1 MKEKF
6 IKSTIILL
14 IGGAITKILGMVNK
28 ILLTRYLGPEG
39 IGIYMLVIPSFILF
53 INIASFGL
61 PVAISKFVSEDT
73 KNNKKLISTAI
84 LFILFVN
91 LLLMIIIILFSKSI
105 SISLLHDRR
114 CYYGILSI
122 SLVLPFVSISSILR
136 SYFFGKE
143 RMLPHIVS
151 NIFEDIVK
159 ILIIVLLLPLLKKQ
173 SIEIVIGFIILS
185 NIVSEIASIVIMFLF
200 LPHNFIITKKDI
212 IPSKIYLKDSL
223 SIGIPTTLT
232 RLTGSIC
239 YFLEPIILTTV
250 LISAGYSNNFIV
262 SEYGVISG
270 YVIPI
275 ILLPSFFSM
284 AISQALLPSIS
295 KDFARNNLISVKRK
309 IKKGILY
316 SFFIG
321 LMFTV
326 FIILHPEIPLKTIY
340 HTTRGIN
347 YIRFLA
353 PICLLQYIQAP
364 LSSSMDAIGMSK
376 ENFTSNLLGVLVRL
390 IFLPLFS
397 LLKIGL
403 WGLII
408 STSINIVVVTLVNIL
423 QIKKR
428 LSK

>member
-84 LFILFVN
+84 LFILFIN

-143 RMLPHIVS
+143 RMFPHIVS

-428 LSK
+428 LST

>member
-84 LFILFVN
+84 LFILFIN

-159 ILIIVLLLPLLKKQ
+159 ILIIVLFLPLLKKQ
-173 SIEIVIGFIILS
+173 SIEIVVGFIILS

-309 IKKGILY
+309 IRKGILY

>member
-84 LFILFVN
+84 LFILFIN

-143 RMLPHIVS
+143 RMFPHIVS

-173 SIEIVIGFIILS
+173 SIEIVVGFIILS

-390 IFLPLFS
+390 IFLLLFS

-428 LSK
+428 LST

>member
-143 RMLPHIVS
+143 RMFPHIVS

-428 LSK
+428 LST

>member
-143 RMLPHIVS
+143 RMFPHIVS

-173 SIEIVIGFIILS
+173 SIEIVVGFIILS

-376 ENFTSNLLGVLVRL
+376 ENFTSNLLCVLVRL
-390 IFLPLFS
+390 IFLLLFS

-428 LSK
+428 LST

>member
-143 RMLPHIVS
+143 RMFPHIVS

-390 IFLPLFS
+390 IFLLLFS

-428 LSK
+428 LST

>member
-84 LFILFVN
+84 LFILFIN

-143 RMLPHIVS
+143 RMFPHIVS

>member
-84 LFILFVN
+84 LFILFIN

-143 RMLPHIVS
+143 RMFPHIVS
-151 NIFEDIVK
+151 NIFEDVVK

-428 LSK
+428 LST

>member
-84 LFILFVN
+84 LFILFIN